1 MDVVQGLL
9 DTLLQGNFVFQIKL
23 PINLSDD
30 AALNEIVTDVIRD
43 AMHTIINKLDQ
54 NIKNKNLPPLED
66 DTSAG
71 SGEDESSED
80 DDSDKEEEK
89 TLISGLNIPN
99 VLFAVKRL
107 FYSIQGPPIFA
118 ESELA
123 RKIRNIIKFK
133 IKHFVLT
140 SQLEKGMDILK
151 LEGCVDAMGFL
162 ELEEARF
169 PIQDMTLMLKPDA
182 KDLTETIQKIKTDLN
197 YDTQYTNILNVVS
210 GTNLTNNI
218 ATWWIEAE
226 SDPGRQ
232 AFLLHLFFWRFEN
245 DKGTEMVGLKPTGG
259 EKSSTNPPMYDS
271 TTNLLTSNTPG
282 IFGPKKTTVVA

>member
-1 MDVVQGLL
+1 MDVVQVLL

-140 SQLEKGMDILK
+140 SQLEKGMDILNERERHILTERRLKDKATTLEDLSRFYDVSRERIRQIEVRAFEKLQKSMKNSK
-151 LEGCVDAMGFL
+151 LEQRMKEKEMRL
-162 ELEEARF
+162 
-169 PIQDMTLMLKPDA
+169 
-182 KDLTETIQKIKTDLN
+182 
-197 YDTQYTNILNVVS
+197 QY
-210 GTNLTNNI
+210 
-218 ATWWIEAE
+218 
-226 SDPGRQ
+226 
-232 AFLLHLFFWRFEN
+232 
-245 DKGTEMVGLKPTGG
+245 
-259 EKSSTNPPMYDS
+259 
-271 TTNLLTSNTPG
+271 
-282 IFGPKKTTVVA
+282 